1 MTADLNVSQEIEE
14 LRRQINYH
22 SYLYN
27 TLDQPEIS
35 DYDYDLLFNRL
46 KELEALHPDLVTPDS
61 PTQRVGSKLSEKFRK
76 VKHPAPILSLANGFG
91 PQATL
96 DWYERIARIDPRV
109 KDAHFVLEPKLD
121 GLTVVIHYQNGLLT
135 LAATRGDGLVGEDV
149 TENIR
154 TIATVPLR
162 IPVVGDARAPDEI
175 VFRGEVFITKSDFAR
190 LNQEIEAKGQKPYL
204 NPRNTAAGSL
214 RQLDPAITASRPL
227 RLYLYQIVSS
237 TDPLPV
243 SQSATLDYIAN
254 LGLPVNPLYWHADS
268 IEEVIRI
275 CEEQGLKRHGWDFDA
290 DGIVIKIDD
299 KDLFESL
306 GVAGKDPRGSLA
318 YKYPGEEVETKLLD
332 IQINVGRTGVL
343 TPSALLEAVNIG
355 GVVVRQATLH
365 NFDFIAEKDIRV
377 GDHVLLKR
385 AGEVIPYI
393 VASLPDKRDGS
404 QVPYIPPTVC
414 PSCGAPVEKDEGTVA
429 YYCINASCP
438 AQLSRN
444 IEHFASRGA
453 MDIIG
458 LGEKIVQQLVN
469 AGLIHNA
476 ADLYRLKESDLLA
489 LDKFGPKKAQNLVES
504 IQVSKAQS
512 LTRFIIALGIRGVG
526 EVAAEK
532 LSEAFHDLDTLSETS
547 LEELQ
552 IVDGVGEIIARD
564 IHAWFA
570 EADNKDL
577 LQAFRQIGLW
587 PVSAASQEKKEQTL
601 EGLSFVITGSLP
613 SLSREQ
619 AEELIKDHGGKV
631 VGSVSKKTNYLLL
644 GESPGSKHVKALQLG
659 IPMLSESDLQEMIEA
674 E

>member
-1 MTADLNVSQEIEE
+1 M
-14 LRRQINYH
+14 
-22 SYLYN
+22 
-27 TLDQPEIS
+27 
-35 DYDYDLLFNRL
+35 
-46 KELEALHPDLVTPDS
+46 
-61 PTQRVGSKLSEKFRK
+61 
-76 VKHPAPILSLANGFG
+76 
-91 PQATL
+91 
-96 DWYERIARIDPRV
+96 
-109 KDAHFVLEPKLD
+109 
-121 GLTVVIHYQNGLLT
+121 
-135 LAATRGDGLVGEDV
+135 
-149 TENIR
+149 
-154 TIATVPLR
+154 
-162 IPVVGDARAPDEI
+162 
-175 VFRGEVFITKSDFAR
+175 
-190 LNQEIEAKGQKPYL
+190 
-204 NPRNTAAGSL
+204 
-214 RQLDPAITASRPL
+214 
-227 RLYLYQIVSS
+227 
-237 TDPLPV
+237 
-243 SQSATLDYIAN
+243 
-254 LGLPVNPLYWHADS
+254 
-268 IEEVIRI
+268 
-275 CEEQGLKRHGWDFDA
+275 
-290 DGIVIKIDD
+290 
-299 KDLFESL
+299 
-306 GVAGKDPRGSLA
+306 AGKDPRGSLA

>member
-22 SYLYN
+22 NYLYN
-27 TLDQPEIS
+27 TLDQPQIS

-46 KELEALHPDLVTPDS
+46 KELETLHPDLVTPDS

-96 DWYERIARIDPRV
+96 DWYERIARLEPRV
-109 KDAHFVLEPKLD
+109 KTANFVLEPKLD

-149 TENIR
+149 TENIK

-162 IPVVGDARAPDEI
+162 IPVVGDAKAPDEI

-227 RLYLYQIVSS
+227 KLYLYQIVTS
-237 TDPLPV
+237 TDPLPA
-243 SQSATLDYIAN
+243 SQSATLEYISQ
-254 LGLPVNPLYWHADS
+254 LGLPVNPLYWYADS

-275 CEEQGLKRHGWDFDA
+275 CEEQGLKRHSWDFEA

-343 TPSALLEAVNIG
+343 TPSAVLEAVNIG

-377 GDHVLLKR
+377 GDQVLLKR

-453 MDIIG
+453 MDIVG
-458 LGEKIVQQLVN
+458 LGEKIVQQLIE
-469 AGLIHNA
+469 ADLIHSA
-476 ADLYRLKESDLLA
+476 ADLYGLQESDLLH
-489 LDKFGPKKAQNLVES
+489 LDKFGPRKAQNLVEA
-504 IQVSKAQS
+504 IQTSKTQS

-532 LSEAFHDLDTLSETS
+532 LSEAFHDLDTLSRAS
-547 LEELQ
+547 VEELQ
-552 IVDGVGEIIARD
+552 IVEGVGEIIARD

-570 EADNKDL
+570 ETDNQEL
-577 LQAFRQIGLW
+577 LQAFRQVGLW
-587 PVSAASQEKKEQTL
+587 PVREDLPPKGEQTL
-601 EGLSFVITGSLP
+601 EGLSFVITGTLP

-631 VGSVSKKTNYLLL
+631 VGSVSKKTDYLLL
-644 GESPGSKHVKALQLG
+644 GENPGSKHAKALQLG
-659 IPMLSESDLQEMIEA
+659 IPVLSQA
-674 E
+674 ELLKLIAAE